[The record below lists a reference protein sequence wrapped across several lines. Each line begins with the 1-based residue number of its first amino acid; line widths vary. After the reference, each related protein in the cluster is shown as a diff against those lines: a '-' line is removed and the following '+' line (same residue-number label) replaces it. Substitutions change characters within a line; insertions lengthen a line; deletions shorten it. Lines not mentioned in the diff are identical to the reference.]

1 MSKENEQVDPS
12 AEVFNRELLEAIQ
25 DSPDG
30 ILKQASTASSN
41 MIRRKIRENGF
52 ARSIIPPKP
61 VGNEDLDRL
70 PDTDLPVIIE
80 DMEPLSPGAKS
91 ISFDDTADTAFYKGD
106 KFVVY
111 FDQITTPEFTKNI
124 NELRTYKMD
133 LRAVITDNSLKDMQ
147 RTEDSRFIKAVD
159 RIVGSTSGV
168 GLSGVQQN
176 FEIEGTITRDTYQ
189 ETLSILE
196 NMDLNNGVFLMNRK
210 TAKSFLGWNRT
221 EIGGDL
227 SQELFTDGLNALKEA
242 KIHGVRHLFTIKRDL
257 VPDNVVY
264 LFTEPDYLGRWYS
277 LQDTTMYVEK
287 KKDILRFSAKETLG
301 VAIANVAGVAKVT
314 FVPA

>member
-1 MSKENEQVDPS
+1 MSNENSQVDPS

-30 ILKQASTASSN
+30 ILKAASTASSN

-52 ARSIIPPKP
+52 ARSIMPPKP
-61 VGNEDLDRL
+61 VGNADLDRL

-133 LRAVITDNSLKDMQ
+133 LRAVITDNSLKDIQ
-147 RTEDSRFIKAVD
+147 RTEDSRFIKGVD
-159 RIVGSTSGV
+159 RIVGAVDGV
-168 GLSGVQQN
+168 GLSGVAQN
-176 FEIEGTITRDTYQ
+176 FEISGGLTRDTYWQ
-189 ETLSILE
+189 ALNILE
-196 NMDLNNGVFLMNRK
+196 NQDLNNGVFLMNRK
-210 TAKSFLGWNRT
+210 TAKTFLGFNRT

-227 SQELFTDGLNALKEA
+227 AQDMFTDGLNALKEA

-257 VPDNVVY
+257 IPDSVVY
-264 LFTEPDYLGRWYS
+264 CFAEPDYLGRWYQ

-301 VAIANVAGVAKVT
+301 VAIANVAGVARVK
-314 FVPA
+314 FIA

>member
-1 MSKENEQVDPS
+1 MSTENTVSEPS
-12 AEVFNRELLEAIQ
+12 VEVFNRELLEAIQ
-25 DSPDG
+25 EAPEG
-30 ILKQASTASSN
+30 LLKNASTASSN

-70 PDTDLPVIIE
+70 TDTDLPAIIE
-80 DMEPLSPGAKS
+80 DMEPRSPGAKS
-91 ISFDDTADTAFYKGD
+91 LSFDDTADTAFYRGD

-111 FDQITTPEFTKNI
+111 FDKITTPEFTKNV

-133 LRAVITDNSLKDMQ
+133 LRAVITDNALKDMQ
-147 RTEDSRFIKAVD
+147 RTEDSRFIKGVD
-159 RIVGSTSGV
+159 RIVGLTSGV
-168 GLSGVQQN
+168 GLSGRQQN
-176 FEIEGTITRDTYQ
+176 FNITGGLTRDTYK
-189 ETLSILE
+189 EALSVLE
-196 NMDLNNGVFLMNRK
+196 DADLNNGVFLMNRK
-210 TAKSFLGWNRT
+210 TAKAFLGWTRD

-227 SQELFTDGLNALKEA
+227 AQDLFTDGLSALKEA

-287 KKDILRFSAKETLG
+287 KKDILRFSANEVLG
-301 VAIANVAGVAKVT
+301 VSIANVAGVARVNFT
-314 FVPA
+314 S

>member
-1 MSKENEQVDPS
+1 MSNENTQADPS

-70 PDTDLPVIIE
+70 PDTDLPVMIE

-91 ISFDDTADTAFYKGD
+91 ISFNDTADTAFYKGD

-147 RTEDSRFIKAVD
+147 RTEDSRFIKGVD
-159 RIVGSTSGV
+159 RIVGLTSGV

-176 FEIEGTITRDTYQ
+176 FNISGGLTRSTYQ
-189 ETLSILE
+189 QALSILE
-196 NMDLNNGVFLMNRK
+196 NADLNNGVFLMNRK
-210 TAKSFLGWNRT
+210 TAKSFLGFTRDQ
-221 EIGGDL
+221 IGGDL
-227 SQELFTDGLNALKEA
+227 SQELFTDGLSALKEA

-301 VAIANVAGVAKVT
+301 VAIANVAGCAKVT
-314 FVPA
+314 FTT

>member
-1 MSKENEQVDPS
+1 MSNETQVSEPS
-12 AEVFNRELLEAIQ
+12 VEVFNRELLEAIN
-25 DSPDG
+25 DAPDG
-30 ILKQASTASSN
+30 ILKNASTASSN

-61 VGNEDLDRL
+61 VSNEDLDRL
-70 PDTDLPVIIE
+70 PNTDLPAIIE

-91 ISFDDTADTAFYKGD
+91 ISFDDTADTAFYRGD

-111 FDQITTPEFTKNI
+111 FDTITTPEFTKNI

-133 LRAVITDNSLKDMQ
+133 LRAVITDNALKDMQ

-159 RIVGSTSGV
+159 SIVGGTSGV
-168 GLSGVQQN
+168 GLSGKQQN
-176 FEIEGTITRDTYQ
+176 FNISGGITRDTYKDVL
-189 ETLSILE
+189 TKLE
-196 NMDLNNGVFLMNRK
+196 DMDLNNGVFLMNRK
-210 TAKSFLGWNRT
+210 TAKAFLGWNRT

-227 SQELFTDGLNALKEA
+227 AQDLFTDGLAGLKEA

-287 KKDILRFSAKETLG
+287 KKDVLRFSAREVLG
-301 VAIANVAGVAKVT
+301 VALANVAGVAKVT
-314 FVPA
+314 FTA